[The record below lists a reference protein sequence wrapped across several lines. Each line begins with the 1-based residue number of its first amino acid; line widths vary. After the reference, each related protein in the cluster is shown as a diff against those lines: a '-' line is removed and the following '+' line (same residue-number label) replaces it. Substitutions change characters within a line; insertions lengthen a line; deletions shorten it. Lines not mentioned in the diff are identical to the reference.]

1 MPSAPARTARFAT
14 LVALLI
20 PVAACSSAHHSLST
34 SAGAPRRS
42 PSVMPGAGVTS
53 GAPPTVVPATVGATG
68 TAGGP
73 GSGGQGAGA
82 GGAFGARGAAGVGA
96 PGVGAAGV
104 GGSAAAAG
112 PARRGTVTVAEYN
125 PVLAHGTATAPVTC
139 ETSGAVYVALVSKA
153 QAGGFAHSFTVRVTG
168 YRGPGQYRGT
178 LSATVTGPHGTVA
191 ALTRVAGTA
200 VTVTRSGGT
209 FSVNVT
215 GSGNHSLDATVRWSC
230 P

>member
-1 MPSAPARTARFAT
+1 MRSAPARTATFAT
-14 LVALLI
+14 LVALLT
-20 PVAACSSAHHSLST
+20 PLAACSSAHHSLST
-34 SAGAPRRS
+34 SAGAPRRP
-42 PSVMPGAGVTS
+42 PSVMPGAGAGS
-53 GAPPTVVPATVGATG
+53 GA
-68 TAGGP
+68 
-73 GSGGQGAGA
+73 AGA
-82 GGAFGARGAAGVGA
+82 GG
-96 PGVGAAGV
+96 AGV

-112 PARRGTVTVAEYN
+112 PAHRGTVTVAEYN

-153 QAGGFAHSFTVRVTG
+153 QAGGFAHSFALRVTG
-168 YRGPGQYRGT
+168 YRGPGRYRGT

-191 ALTRVAGTA
+191 ALTGVAGTA